1 MYGGSEKLR
10 RCFYPNMVWRQK
22 VLLLILFRDAIS
34 LLDTW
39 EELKQGWKKY
49 KYIYIVPNSGLIF
62 ADVNLE

>member
-1 MYGGSEKLR
+1 
-10 RCFYPNMVWRQK
+10 MVWRQK